1 MATLNITKPL
11 LHHSVKTYRD
21 TSPIWTYSS
30 DWKTKGGLQIYFRT
44 LLNACVKIPSTSNH
58 EKNISLRDI
67 IQTQKNTTLGTH
79 RKVSAP
85 KAVMEFMLSQLSQEG
100 LINSDSCFL
109 LYPNHTPYQVNEVL
123 EETLPALS
131 YKFGSYCLKDSL
143 IRWKHTLNKSIARTN
158 KEHYKI
164 NFETEFNSLCL
175 DIKRKM
181 RDKTVIV
188 LDDFTTTGLSLDS
201 SRNLLEKVDVDK
213 VVLCA
218 IGKYTRPTA
227 TFSSYEIQKDFNP
240 FIEADKVSAKDIV
253 QNKRNILVNT
263 KAQDLIIEY
272 FQRINK
278 Q

>member
-1 MATLNITKPL
+1 MTTLNITKPL

-21 TSPIWTYSS
+21 TGPLWTYSLN
-30 DWKTKGGLQIYFRT
+30 WKTKHGLKIYFRT

-58 EKNISLRDI
+58 QTNISLRDI

-100 LINSDSCFL
+100 LITSDSCFL

-131 YKFGSYCLKDSL
+131 YRFGSYCIKDSL
-143 IRWKHTLNKSIARTN
+143 IRWKQTLNKSIARTN

-240 FIEADKVSAKDIV
+240 FIEADKVSSKDIIQEKKNLFV
-253 QNKRNILVNT
+253 DT